1 MKKGESEM
9 THLVRAL
16 RDDKETV
23 VFFTGAGMSTESGL
37 PDFRSAKRGLW
48 GAIDPMEVASI
59 EALNERAESF
69 FQFYAGSTDHGTM
82 RKKET
87 EKNASAPHLVVRMRS
102 LFQNRSFTCSRAHFV
117 SRFAKM
123 SSFVQYVAGSIL

>member
-48 GAIDPMEVASI
+48 RAIDPMEVASI

-69 FQFYAGSTDHGTM
+69 FQFYRVLRPT
-82 RKKET
+82 
-87 EKNASAPHLVVRMRS
+87 
-102 LFQNRSFTCSRAHFV
+102 Q
-117 SRFAKM
+117 
-123 SSFVQYVAGSIL
+123 

>member
-48 GAIDPMEVASI
+48 GAIDLASI
-59 EALNERAESF
+59 EAINERAESF

-82 RKKET
+82 RNKET
-87 EKNASAPHLVVRMRS
+87 EKNASAPRLVVRMRS
-102 LFQNRSFTCSRAHFV
+102 LFQNGSFTYSRAHFV